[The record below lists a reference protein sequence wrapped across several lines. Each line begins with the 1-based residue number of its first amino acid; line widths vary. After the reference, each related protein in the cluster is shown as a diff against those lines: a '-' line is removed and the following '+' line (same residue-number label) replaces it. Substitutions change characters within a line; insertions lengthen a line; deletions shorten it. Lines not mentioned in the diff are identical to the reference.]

1 MGIKLIDII
10 VPVYNAFEE
19 TKKCIESVIQNT
31 QDVPYRLIIFNDA
44 STDSRIK
51 SEFSKYHNG
60 NNIFYYENNKNLGFI
75 KTVNKAFS
83 LSKIN
88 DVVILNSDTIVT
100 KHWLS
105 EMKDSVANSDRV
117 ATCMPIS
124 NEATIYSIQRY
135 TKINLLDNFSIDD
148 IGSVLYKN
156 GLRLNL
162 EIPVGVGFCLY
173 ITRNSLNDIGF
184 FDEIFGKGYG
194 EENDFCMKAS
204 KKGYKHIL
212 CDSAFVYHKGH
223 VSMKEAGILKKDK
236 DDTLLH
242 NEKLLNEK
250 HPDYLPTIHKFLD
263 QNTSTL
269 SEISN
274 NLLLN
279 IIPRSKKQKIL
290 YVLHNYNDQ
299 NVSGGTELH
308 VKDLCDNFSNDN
320 IVYILYPNNGDIF
333 LIENY
338 KGVVNNYAFP
348 VGEYFNYPKVFDID
362 YRKTIVH
369 IFDLF
374 PFDIVHIHHTMNLGF
389 DIFSIAKE
397 KNIPIIYTIHDYY
410 SISPAPNLTDTD
422 GNFLGIP
429 MDVDKWNLSLREKF
443 DYNSLNIDLWQR
455 DCFNAISLSDCIVVP
470 SESVKNILLGF
481 YPKLKNIKIIEH
493 GVDTKMKI
501 QNNQPVDVIK
511 NIAFIGHI
519 HYPTKGRDIINES
532 IPLLLK
538 KGYSIYIFGSDKSQL
553 DMDEDIN
560 ERVHIK
566 GKFNKSEIVNML
578 FEDHIDIVCLL
589 STWPETYSYTLTE
602 SLLAGIP
609 VIVSNFG
616 ALKERVEKLKV
627 GYVLKQYDSKS
638 LVNLVDRVS
647 DDNKQYMV
655 YKNNIQNLKFL
666 SISEMIREYKD
677 VYNDFSRVIH
687 KIDIQLYT
695 LETHSHMFNVIDSN
709 EKLRIALN
717 DTNEERI
724 RLSNT
729 IIKMDNTI
737 TEMNKS
743 LKYIHKFRY
752 IYKPIKK
759 ILKPS
764 KNN

>member
-1 MGIKLIDII
+1 MEKKLIDII

-19 TKKCIESVIQNT
+19 TKKCIESVIINT
-31 QDVPYRLIIFNDA
+31 KDVPYRLIIFNDA

-51 SEFSKYHNG
+51 NEFSKYHNG
-60 NNIFYYENNKNLGFI
+60 RNIFYYENKGNLGFI
-75 KTVNKAFS
+75 KTVNRAFS

-105 EMKDSVANSDRV
+105 EMKNSVENSDKV

-135 TKINLLDNFSIDD
+135 TKINLLDNFSIDEVGD
-148 IGSVLYKN
+148 VLYKD

-173 ITRNSLNDIGF
+173 ITRDSLNEIGF

-204 KKGYKHIL
+204 KKGYKHVL

-223 VSMKEAGILKKDK
+223 VSMKEAGILKKGK

-250 HPDYLPTIHKFLD
+250 HPDYLNTIHKFLD
-263 QNTSTL
+263 QNTPVL
-269 SEISN
+269 SEIGN

-290 YVLHNYNDQ
+290 YVLHNYNDK

-308 VKDLCDNFSNDN
+308 VKDLCDNFSNDK
-320 IVYILYPNNGDIF
+320 IVYILYPNNGDLF

-338 KGVVNNYAFP
+338 NGVVNNYAFSI
-348 VGEYFNYPKVFDID
+348 GKYFNYPKVFDID
-362 YRKTIVH
+362 YRKTINY

-374 PFDIVHIHHTMNLGF
+374 KFDIVHVHHTMNLGF
-389 DIFSIAKE
+389 DIFSISKE
-397 KNIPIIYTIHDYY
+397 RKIPIIYTIHDYY
-410 SISPAPNLTDTD
+410 SLSPAPNLTDLS

-429 MDVDKWNLSLREKF
+429 MDIDRWNDILRKEF
-443 DYNSLNIDLWQR
+443 EYNAFGIDLWQKN
-455 DCFNAISLSDCIVVP
+455 CYKAISLSDCIVVP
-470 SESVKNILLGF
+470 SGSVKTILLDF

-493 GVDTKMKI
+493 GIDASLRI
-501 QNNQPVDVIK
+501 QNNQSVEVIK
-511 NIAFIGHI
+511 NIAFLGHI
-519 HYPTKGRDIINES
+519 HYPTKGKKIISDS

-538 KGYSIYIFGSDKSQL
+538 DGYSIYIFGSDKSQL
-553 DMDEDIN
+553 DMDEDIK
-560 ERVHIK
+560 ERIHIQ
-566 GKFNKSEIVNML
+566 GKFNKSEIVDML
-578 FEDHIDIVCLL
+578 VENHIDIVCLL

-638 LVNLVDRVS
+638 LVNLIDRLS
-647 DDNKQYMV
+647 KDNKQYMV

-666 SISEMIREYKD
+666 SIPEMIREYED
-677 VYNDFSRVIH
+677 VYNDLSRVIH
-687 KIDIQLYT
+687 NIDIKPYI
-695 LETHSHMFNVIDSN
+695 LETHNHIFNIIDGN
-709 EKLRIALN
+709 TKLRIALN
-717 DTNEERI
+717 DMNEERI

-729 IIKMDNTI
+729 IIEMD
-737 TEMNKS
+737 KS
-743 LKYIHKFRY
+743 LRYIHKFRY
-752 IYKPIKK
+752 IYTPIKK
-759 ILKPS
+759 IFKLG